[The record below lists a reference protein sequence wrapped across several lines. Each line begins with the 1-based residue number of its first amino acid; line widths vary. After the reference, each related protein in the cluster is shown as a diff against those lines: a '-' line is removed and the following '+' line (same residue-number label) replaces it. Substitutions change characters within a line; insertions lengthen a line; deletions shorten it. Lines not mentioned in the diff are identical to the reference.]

1 RAQTPRPQDHQTG
14 ARRRRGGDHR
24 SDHAQRPGVRAVL
37 SSQFSVLS
45 SQFSAPT
52 PLAARGRVPEKRVS
66 PAYLLGQIALE
77 EHPCWTVQ
85 GKSILGTRSSEISV
99 ITAYLLGKI
108 AFGGRTSYL
117 VNGEPHGT

>member
-1 RAQTPRPQDHQTG
+1 PRAQTPRPQDHQTG

-24 SDHAQRPGVRAVL
+24 SDHAQRPGVRA
-37 SSQFSVLS
+37 VLS

-99 ITAYLLGKI
+99 ITRV
-108 AFGGRTSYL
+108 FT
-117 VNGEPHGT
+117 GENRFRGTH